1 MSFFKSRKPW
11 ATLARSSAIAR
22 RAIVTVGTGRGFVIE
37 CADDRLIITAAHCLG
52 DSLLCH
58 PLPDPKERI
67 YKSLIG
73 LLGNAT
79 PTKASKA
86 CAECR
91 FADPISD
98 IAVLGPPDI
107 LPGEADKYNDLLKT
121 SVPFQ
126 ISNLRRRSCT
136 GWLLSRN
143 NKWFRCKV
151 EHNGGPLD
159 ICNPAE
165 DIIAGMSGSPIL
177 TDKGSVIGV
186 VCVGADAGTE
196 SGPNPR
202 LTHNLPG
209 WLLRELGI

>member
-1 MSFFKSRKPW
+1 MMSRFGKNKRDR
-11 ATLARSSAIAR
+11 AMRS
-22 RAIVTVGTGRGFVIE
+22 IVTVGKGRGFVIDG
-37 CADDRLIITAAHCLG
+37 AWDRLIITAAHCLG
-52 DSLLCH
+52 DRLLCH
-58 PLPDPKERI
+58 PLPDPKKRV

-73 LLGNAT
+73 RLGTA
-79 PTKASKA
+79 PRTKASKA
-86 CAECR
+86 WAECR

-98 IAVLGPPDI
+98 IAVLGPPDNQV
-107 LPGEADKYNDLLKT
+107 LPREADKYNVLLKT
-121 SVPFQ
+121 SVPLQ
-126 ISNLRRRSCT
+126 ISDLRRRSCT
-136 GWLLSRN
+136 GWLPSLD

-177 TDKGSVIGV
+177 TGKGSVIGV

-196 SGPNPR
+196 SGPNAR